1 MLLGQSSLSLD
12 VSLYGLY
19 LALDHNYLWTHLKQ
33 ERRCRTPGTLHHD
46 KATARFKNANIT
58 TCDSCES

>member
-33 ERRCRTPGTLHHD
+33 EQRCRTPSTLHRD
-46 KATARFKNANIT
+46 KATARFKYANVT
-58 TCDSCES
+58 TCYSYES